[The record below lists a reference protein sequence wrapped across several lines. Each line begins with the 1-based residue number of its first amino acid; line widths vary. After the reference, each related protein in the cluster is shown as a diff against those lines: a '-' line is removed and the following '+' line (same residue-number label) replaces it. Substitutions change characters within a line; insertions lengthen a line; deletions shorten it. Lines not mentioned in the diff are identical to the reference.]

1 VSSHV
6 ANKVTPFIPT
16 KSRDICNAA
25 CLTHIQIDQGAGSSP
40 QAEASGGCPHRY
52 HYRMAADPNDLITDE
67 GVVGRSYLEP
77 YSIKTMRYQIPALQ
91 DFVRCSRADV
101 SRRSS
106 LFVVRN
112 FDTKNFDTKQVE
124 ILEIICQYEAYLS
137 LFALPSR

>member
-1 VSSHV
+1 
-6 ANKVTPFIPT
+6 
-16 KSRDICNAA
+16 
-25 CLTHIQIDQGAGSSP
+25 
-40 QAEASGGCPHRY
+40 
-52 HYRMAADPNDLITDE
+52 MAADSTDLITDE

-77 YSIKTMRYQIPALQ
+77 YSIKTMRYLIPALQ

-112 FDTKNFDTKQVE
+112 FDTKQVE